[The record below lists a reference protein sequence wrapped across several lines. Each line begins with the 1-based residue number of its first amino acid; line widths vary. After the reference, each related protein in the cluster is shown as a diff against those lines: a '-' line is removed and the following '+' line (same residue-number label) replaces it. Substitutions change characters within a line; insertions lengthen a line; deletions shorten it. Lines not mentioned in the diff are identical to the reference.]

1 MTTSEKRDLE
11 RIERYLKPLYD
22 IEKVE
27 NAGWIEVEKE
37 RYPAFY
43 FYIRHKNAVTKHLVF
58 LSGKCVDMLSN
69 TAQVKDFG
77 GKDIDFITIGYKSA
91 PILEFYQNGD
101 DINLNTILVYED
113 YVSLREHFFE
123 GNELVQLSQWLRNDS
138 EICALNW
145 DNYGRYVLT
154 VNCCA

>member
-1 MTTSEKRDLE
+1 MTIPEKRDLE
-11 RIERYLKPLYD
+11 QIVRYLKPLYD
-22 IEKVE
+22 IERIE
-27 NAGWIEVEKE
+27 TASWIEVEKG

-58 LSGKCVDMLSN
+58 LRGNCVDMLSD

-77 GKDIDFITIGYKSA
+77 SKNFDFITIGDTTA
-91 PILEFYQNGD
+91 PILKFYSNGN
-101 DINLNTILVYED
+101 DINLDTILVYQS

-123 GNELVQLSQWLRNDS
+123 GNGLVQLSQWLRNDS
-138 EICALNW
+138 EMCALDW
-145 DNYGRYVLT
+145 GNYGHYVLT